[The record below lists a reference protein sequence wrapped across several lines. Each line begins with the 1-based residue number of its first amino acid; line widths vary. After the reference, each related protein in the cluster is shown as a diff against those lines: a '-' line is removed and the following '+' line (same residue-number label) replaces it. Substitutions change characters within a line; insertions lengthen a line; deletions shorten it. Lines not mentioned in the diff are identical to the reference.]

1 MFSGVTEQLA
11 PLREQLLRPLRT
23 GRVAVGIEADAVTL
37 LAYQTVGGQLQLQSW
52 QQAPLP
58 SGVVDAGVPVLTEA
72 LGDLIGDLLL
82 QGGIQAPGARAL
94 LPPEAV
100 VLRSLKLP
108 VGRQPDAEI
117 VPWLM
122 GQEAALA
129 LPFPLQEAAMSWQ
142 QRGDHW
148 LLACLPNDQL
158 DRWIDTFAIAG
169 LDLHGLEPSV
179 LAVERLLPAALQ
191 QQAPEQWS
199 GSLDVRGESWQLLLW
214 RGAVPLRQLS
224 LEPSSGLDE
233 LQAVIAEL
241 DGQPPTLW
249 VLAEPELSPP
259 LESWSQQL
267 GCRLERIDGLSQ
279 AAVSDAGTWMSPAPA
294 AVDRLIGL
302 ALGGL
307 PR

>member
-37 LAYQTVGGQLQLQSW
+37 LAYQTIGGQLQLQSW

-58 SGVVDAGVPVLTEA
+58 SGVVDAG
-72 LGDLIGDLLL
+72 
-82 QGGIQAPGARAL
+82 GIQAPGARAL
-94 LPPEAV
+94 LPLEAV

-108 VGRQPDAEI
+108 LGRQPDSEI

-129 LPFPLQEAAMSWQ
+129 LPFPLQEAAVSWQ

-199 GSLDVRGESWQLLLW
+199 GSLDVRGESWHLLLW

-224 LEPSSGLDE
+224 LAPASGLDE
-233 LQAVIAEL
+233 LQAVIAGL

-249 VLAEPELSPP
+249 VLADPELTPP
-259 LESWSQQL
+259 LERWSQQL

-279 AAVSDAGTWMSPAPA
+279 AAVSDAGAWVSPAPA